1 MNDRYL
7 VTIIQYLV
15 KILENQ
21 GGSSSG
27 VSDKLDEV
35 IEAVSNIKISAES
48 VNLNTDELE
57 AKLDS
62 VNTNIQSLIQAVN
75 NGIGT
80 INEKQDSILN
90 AINVCVSRLDSIKTN
105 TNSISTINSK
115 VEGIKTKQDTTNT
128 KLNDVLGRFK
138 YLNPENIMAVSPG
151 NSILV
156 EPAVLFNKTDENI
169 TVTVIPADSTIETS
183 VILTPGWNPIVVK
196 SIKGATAN
204 TLLYGY

>member
-27 VSDKLDEV
+27 VSDKLDKV

-57 AKLDS
+57 DGLNTINTNVLTIKANTNGLIDKLDGITTAI
-62 VNTNIQSLIQAVN
+62 NTLGTKLDTINTSINESKQANVAAVN
-75 NGIGT
+75 AATDKLALMIPTHLGIVAAGDT
-80 INEKQDSILN
+80 EFGKSVTLCN
-90 AINVCVSRLDSIKTN
+90 
-105 TNSISTINSK
+105 IS
-115 VEGIKTKQDTTNT
+115 
-128 KLNDVLGRFK
+128 ND
-138 YLNPENIMAVSPG
+138 NI
-151 NSILV
+151 
-156 EPAVLFNKTDENI
+156 TI
-169 TVTVIPADSTIETS
+169 TVTAAGDTAGQSIV
-183 VILTPGWNPIVVK
+183 LTPGWNPIVVK
-196 SIKGATAN
+196 SIKGVTAN

>member
-15 KILENQ
+15 KILEKQ

-35 IEAVSNIKISAES
+35 IEAVSNINISAES

-57 AKLDS
+57 AKLDT
-62 VNTNIQSLIQAVN
+62 VNTNITLLKESVN
-75 NGIGT
+75 NGFNNVYDRFADNT
-80 INEKQDSILN
+80 N
-90 AINVCVSRLDSIKTN
+90 AINTGFKDVTVRQEEAKDANVAATN
-105 TNSISTINSK
+105 TATNKLAIMNPTHL
-115 VEGIKTKQDTTNT
+115 GIIAAGDTQFDRNVT
-128 KLNDVLGRFK
+128 LC
-138 YLNPENIMAVSPG
+138 NI
-151 NSILV
+151 
-156 EPAVLFNKTDENI
+156 TDNNI
-169 TVTVIPADSTIETS
+169 TVTVIAAGDTTEQS
-183 VILTPGWNPIVVK
+183 VVLTPGWNPIVVK